1 MFLILL
7 PPSKSNLMNEKIT
20 ELLGKED
27 SIDNKGNQ
35 IWKING
41 WLIMMNK
48 PNIITYYPKTARTI
62 FD

>member
-1 MFLILL
+1 
-7 PPSKSNLMNEKIT
+7 MNEKIT